1 MRSRQD
7 RKDEWVKYSG
17 LNYSKEDR
25 WVRDNIAALFDIE
38 EPNELQRKVLSM
50 ADLRLTLLGLP
61 RGAYPT
67 HDEELMALTRKLFGP
82 PRMFR
87 LSWRTLFGKWF
98 C

>member
-7 RKDEWVKYSG
+7 RKNEWLEYSG

-38 EPNELQRKVLSM
+38 EPNEDQRRVLHM
-50 ADLRLTLLGLP
+50 ADLGLTLGDLP

-67 HDEELMALTRKLFGP
+67 HKEELMALALKLFGP

-87 LSWRTLFGKWF
+87 LSWRTLFAKWF
-98 C
+98 P